1 MAEETRGEAPII
13 ANTFL
18 NKRRVHADSQR
29 VVLEGFK
36 CAGLEAHWK
45 APNLTVTGLD
55 MHWKAPDS
63 KHLSSFKKT
72 GGEGTKLSGFH
83 ENHHDFLFS
92 RFLQH
97 SEHLQIL

>member
-72 GGEGTKLSGFH
+72 GGEGTKLV
-83 ENHHDFLFS
+83 ERERN
-92 RFLQH
+92 
-97 SEHLQIL
+97 